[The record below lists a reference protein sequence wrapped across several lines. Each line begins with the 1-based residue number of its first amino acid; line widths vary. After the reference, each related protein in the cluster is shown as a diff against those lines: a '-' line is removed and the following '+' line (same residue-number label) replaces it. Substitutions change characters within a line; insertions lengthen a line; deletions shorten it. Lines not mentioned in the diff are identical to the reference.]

1 MNAGTIASSPAAG
14 SHRPCS
20 YLDLLGY
27 GAFLAF
33 AIWVAC
39 SRAAIGADSRST
51 TRILGVPRIEAQTVA
66 CERRLRGGG
75 RRTNLGRC

>member
-33 AIWVAC
+33 AHLGGVQPC
-39 SRAAIGADSRST
+39 RHRADSRSK
-51 TRILGVPRIEAQTVA
+51 TRILGGSENRSTD
-66 CERRLRGGG
+66 RRV
-75 RRTNLGRC
+75 